1 MLQFDFHRI
10 GNKLLE
16 VRKRRGLTQA
26 EVAEAAGISDRTY
39 AEIERGTINTRVET
53 ILKICKV
60 LCITPDVLLVT
71 ENTAKQE
78 QEAQLLQRLNSCTTK
93 ERETAMRLL
102 SVYLDSLD

>member
-10 GNKLLE
+10 GNKLLA

-71 ENTAKQE
+71 ENTAKQ
-78 QEAQLLQRLNSCTTK
+78 AQLLRRLNFCTTK